1 MIIIDVCMHL
11 SAGSRARACVCRC
24 VCACVLVRAC
34 TCVRACVRAC
44 VCVGVGGWVE
54 EDTFIL
60 LHFNSTLNRGRD
72 RHIPQAVYTFLI
84 SV

>member
-1 MIIIDVCMHL
+1 MYVCIYL
-11 SAGSRARACVCRC
+11 QVRARGRVC
-24 VCACVLVRAC
+24 VCACVLVRVC
-34 TCVRACVRAC
+34 TCVRVQVCVRVRARACVR
-44 VCVGVGGWVE
+44 VCRGGE